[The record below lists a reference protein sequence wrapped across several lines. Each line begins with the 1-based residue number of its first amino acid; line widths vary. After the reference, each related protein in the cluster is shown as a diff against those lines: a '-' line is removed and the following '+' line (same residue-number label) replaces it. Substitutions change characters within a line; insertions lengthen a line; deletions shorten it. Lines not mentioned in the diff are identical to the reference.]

1 MSGQRSIRVRGRRL
15 SWVDFGGSGSPMLAL
30 HGSFGRASVFAPL
43 AERLTTRVRLVAF
56 DQRGHGMAD
65 HGGPFT
71 REEFIADAAAVI
83 DTLGL
88 GPVSLLGHSLGGITA
103 YQLAARYPELVR
115 ALVIE
120 DVGAVMRNPEVE
132 HPLLDVRGWPTS
144 APSLGALA
152 ETIKERGV
160 PDPSYFLQSAVA
172 ASDGWRLLF
181 DPDEM
186 MDVQRHGL
194 GDWWP
199 DWVGSSCPALLLRG
213 GHSTLLPRDL
223 ATDMVRRRPHT
234 TLVEFPD
241 AGHWIHDDD
250 PDGCA
255 NAILRFLTGLD
266 LPSMGDL

>member
-1 MSGQRSIRVRGRRL
+1 
-15 SWVDFGGSGSPMLAL
+15 VDFGGSGTTMLAL

-83 DTLGL
+83 DALGL
-88 GPVSLLGHSLGGITA
+88 GPVPLLGHSLGGITA

-120 DVGAVMRNPEVE
+120 DIGALILKPEVE
-132 HPLLDVRGWPTS
+132 HPLLDVRGWPTR
-144 APSLGALA
+144 APSLAALA
-152 ETIKERGV
+152 EAIKARGV
-160 PDPSYFLQSAVA
+160 PDPSYFLQSAVT
-172 ASDGWRLLF
+172 DGDGCRLLF

-199 DWVGSSCPALLLRG
+199 DWLGSRCPTLLLRG
-213 GHSTLLPRDL
+213 GHSMLLPRGL
-223 ATDMVRRRPHT
+223 AADMVRRRPHT
-234 TLVEFPD
+234 TLVEFPA

-255 NAILRFLTGLD
+255 NAILTFLASLERLREAPLTADQARGRSPRL
-266 LPSMGDL
+266 

>member
-1 MSGQRSIRVRGRRL
+1 MRL
-15 SWVDFGGSGSPMLAL
+15 IAL
-30 HGSFGRASVFAPL
+30 
-43 AERLTTRVRLVAF
+43 

-71 REEFIADAAAVI
+71 REEFVADAAAAI
-83 DTLGL
+83 DALGL
-88 GPVSLLGHSLGGITA
+88 GPVLVLGHSLGGITA
-103 YQLAARYPELVR
+103 YQLAARHPELVR

-132 HPLLDVRGWPTS
+132 HPMLDVRGWPTRS
-144 APSLGALA
+144 PSLVALA
-152 ETIKERGV
+152 EAIKARGV
-160 PDPSYFLQSAVA
+160 PDASYFLQSAVPED
-172 ASDGWRLLF
+172 DGWQLLF

-199 DWVGSSCPALLLRG
+199 DWLGSSCPALLLRG
-213 GHSTLLPRDL
+213 ARSTLLPSGL
-223 ATDMVRRRPHT
+223 AADMVHRRPNT
-234 TLVEFPD
+234 TLVELPA

-255 NAILRFLTGLD
+255 DAILDFLALR
-266 LPSMGDL
+266 

>member
-1 MSGQRSIRVRGRRL
+1 MSEQMIIWCRGRRL
-15 SWVDFGGSGSPMLAL
+15 SWVDFGGSGATMLAL

-43 AERLTTRVRLVAF
+43 AERLTTRMRLVAL

-71 REEFIADAAAVI
+71 REEFVADATAVI
-83 DTLGL
+83 GTLGL
-88 GPVSLLGHSLGGITA
+88 GPVLVLGHSLGGIIA

-120 DVGAVMRNPEVE
+120 D
-132 HPLLDVRGWPTS
+132 
-144 APSLGALA
+144 
-152 ETIKERGV
+152 
-160 PDPSYFLQSAVA
+160 
-172 ASDGWRLLF
+172 
-181 DPDEM
+181 DEM

-199 DWVGSSCPALLLRG
+199 DWLGSTCPALLLRG
-213 GHSTLLPRDL
+213 ARSTLLPSGL
-223 ATDMVRRRPHT
+223 AADMVHRRPHT
-234 TLVEFPD
+234 TLVEFPT

-255 NAILRFLTGLD
+255 NAILNFLPTLC
-266 LPSMGDL
+266 LPTLTR

>member
-223 ATDMVRRRPHT
+223 AADMVRRRPHT